1 MKKIPLTQNNY
12 AVVDNED
19 FEELSKYK
27 WKLLKTK
34 TQFYALQSGPR
45 GKRLLMHRILLK
57 VPKGKVVDHI
67 NGNGLDNRRSNLRI
81 CTQSQNMQNSG
92 LRKNNTSG
100 FKGVCLDK
108 RRGKWIA
115 RIRIGNKRITTKQ
128 FDSPELAHKA
138 YCELSEKYHKE
149 YAKNK

>member
-1 MKKIPLTQNNY
+1 MRKIPLTQGKE
-12 AVVDNED
+12 ATVDDED
-19 FEELSKYK
+19 FEELSKIK
-27 WKLLKTK
+27 WKVLKTQTK
-34 TQFYALQSGPR
+34 FYALQSGPR
-45 GKRLLMHRILLK
+45 GIRLLMHRMLLK

-67 NGNGLDNRRSNLRI
+67 NGDGLDNRRSNLRI

-92 LRKNNTSG
+92 LHKNSTSG

-115 RIRIGNKRITTKQ
+115 RIRTETKRITTKQ

-138 YCELSEKYHKE
+138 YCELSEKHHKE